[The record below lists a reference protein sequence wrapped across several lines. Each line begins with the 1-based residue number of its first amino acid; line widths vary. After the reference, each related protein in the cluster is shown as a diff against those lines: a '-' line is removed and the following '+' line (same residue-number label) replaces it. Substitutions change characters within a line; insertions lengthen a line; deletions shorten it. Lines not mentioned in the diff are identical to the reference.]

1 MARRPFAS
9 FTELAAPLVGRKT
22 GIDYDLQ
29 GRLAAMDAHVLR
41 IMQLSGIKT
50 HTHNGRDIYRI
61 SEVTLHVEKMPQ
73 ERLRRTLLIPSQAYG
88 LRRERGD
95 ELRFYA
101 ENYLRT
107 PLCSGTFTC
116 SDMTPIGGDLV
127 GDMKHLRG
135 QINKMLR
142 WCQRGPFSGYGFDV
156 LMLANDFAFQFRPL
170 TGVFVNGHVNFCYTM
185 KSPMPPEIW
194 EDFRR
199 AVREKFDLGFYV
211 TGPVTDLSTLL
222 DYMTKLYKAKRT
234 RTDEI
239 LFSDLSDDVAAWF
252 LGQVDQMWNLT
263 PLSGFKAF
271 RAGLKTDKE
280 RVVRKRAVPV
290 RKPVRMTDG
299 QVVEALVPPRPREHS
314 LVVAKRLSPRILA
327 GADDSPFPPGF
338 VEGPPRV
345 RYEDQHVGDPVYA
358 NSASHS
364 DIASNREAAAASPL
378 GATPPSG
385 GLASGAC
392 LSPGNSVLDQGLD
405 GSVYANSANGSD
417 FATKKSRGH
426 VENLVIARERPS
438 PTMAGIWET
447 WTQVMN
453 LTLRPETEEGE
464 RGLAILLRHH
474 RQAVGQARA
483 NGWKG
488 KVGDPLARLAAG
500 LAAAETH
507 IPDDQSLFM
516 HANFATQNDIETI
529 SETIP
534 PSSIPAPAEAA
545 PLPSQYRPHSD
556 EDVAAA
562 RSVLPP
568 EVLSRGLPDVYL
580 VMLANGQRREAE
592 IAKLPSSIGRH

>member
-1 MARRPFAS
+1 MARPFAS
-9 FTELAAPLVGRKT
+9 FTELSAPLVGRKT
-22 GIDYDLQ
+22 GINHDLQ
-29 GRLAAMDAHVLR
+29 DRLAVMDARALR
-41 IMQLSGIKT
+41 IMELAGIRT

-61 SEVTLHVEKMPQ
+61 SEVTLIVEKMPQ

-88 LRRERGD
+88 IRRERGD

-101 ENYLRT
+101 ENHMKT

-116 SDMTPIGGDLV
+116 SEMTPIGGDLV
-127 GDMKHLRG
+127 GDMKRLRG
-135 QINKMLR
+135 RIGDMLR
-142 WCQRGPFSGYGFDV
+142 WCRRGPFSGYGFDV
-156 LMLANDFAFQFRPL
+156 LMLANDFAFQFHPL
-170 TGVFVNGHVNFCYTM
+170 TGVSVNGHVNYCYTM
-185 KSPMPPEIW
+185 KSPMPPEVW

-211 TGPVTDLSTLL
+211 TGPVTDLSALL
-222 DYMTKLYKAKRT
+222 DYMTKLYKAERT

-263 PLSGFKAF
+263 PLAGFKVF
-271 RAGLKTDKE
+271 RASLKTDKE
-280 RVVRKRAVPV
+280 KVVRKRAVPV
-290 RKPVRMTDG
+290 RKPVRTTDG
-299 QVVEALVPPRPREHS
+299 RSVDALVPPRPREHS

-338 VEGPPRV
+338 TEGPPRV
-345 RYEDQHVGDPVYA
+345 RVQDQHVSHPVYA
-358 NSASHS
+358 NYAIHS

-392 LSPGNSVLDQGLD
+392 PSPGNSVLDQGLD

-426 VENLVIARERPS
+426 VENLVIARERSS
-438 PTMAGIWET
+438 PTEAGIWET

-474 RQAVGQARA
+474 EQATAQARR
-483 NGWKG
+483 NGWTG
-488 KVGDPLARLAAG
+488 RVGNPLARLAAG
-500 LAAAETH
+500 LVAADSAEPH

-516 HANFATQNDIETI
+516 HANSATQNDIKTI
-529 SETIP
+529 PETIP
-534 PSSIPAPAEAA
+534 TSPPSLPDAPPSSAYSH
-545 PLPSQYRPHSD
+545 PSA

-592 IAKLPSSIGRH
+592 IAKLPSMMGRH